1 MKSFGLLRTNVGL
14 TTNIKVMVESDYSL
28 SLDSIDSAD
37 ELSLDSY
44 KNVSFNKKNYYD
56 ELIPYFYKGLPSEI
70 AYSIKYDNDVDTMS
84 DDFSEQYDEIY
95 QYGARNIV
103 SNKNYKEEFEYFAP
117 LYLTNNLPKKFII
130 FRVDGPG
137 LGVLSKDN
145 FDSEIINNLKVIKLF
160 DMTKESP
167 LGEWLDINFVN
178 NEFFPKTP
186 LDMDFRNLEF
196 STWNGIDYTSGGYTS
211 KSRFIDDILDEEKE
225 IFEMDKFIL
234 DSYKDNKVVF
244 PNIMN
249 FTFLFDDTPS
259 TPDIKRKWSL
269 NRYLGFY
276 LEDMELVQTI
286 SPYITPFLRDD
297 VIISD
302 GNIIY
307 SPTNNDPFSN
317 EKGEGWVSTRPFYIE
332 YNGNYYKVEQFVENI
347 GVSLQ
352 KSKKNKT
359 SQFVTESYQSTE
371 VTRYRIISDVDL
383 TGKQSELNQNFGL
396 IDDDN
401 RLIDYNIDYLQI
413 DGFEDADVWIIEID
427 GILHSLVENN
437 GSAQI
442 VTDYSFNFNQNDY
455 EYTVRSETTKV
466 STIVDFNN
474 QPKKFNIYKCKFSDI
489 KDFDDRIID
498 TEYSKYEYEKYDEI
512 TLTDETKMY
521 MDNLLSKSNPKDLDD
536 FIYKDEVVNI
546 PVSSEYTANYETFKI
561 DDNELSEI
569 WRKNPV
575 YCRWGYQNSIS
586 ANDYPYSLNNS
597 NIFEDFNRSVNPFD
611 PDPKRI
617 ERNLD
622 YFYTINSPTAS
633 YLHHT
638 LHIESFDDNGDID
651 TNFRFELDKY
661 LNVGTYSTG
670 SASSATYSFDYFTS
684 LFDRNTLFKNSDI
697 KKNVKKHS
705 EFNIGDKS
713 IPNTTLL
720 RGIEFSIY
728 DVESVTLNDS
738 NELETV
744 NLLTSNIFD
753 GYKFSVLLSDNNFS
767 IDVDNNNVTVSDNLM
782 DWTII
787 DDWKMDK
794 EYATGSVVIFDD
806 ILYISNTNV
815 TTTNPIRPYILRQ
828 VKSAPYNQSEWELYD
843 SITTGITSSAPD
855 PLTNN
860 IFWEPTNVSYTSND
874 FVYNHGEYYRYDPLG
889 VTGSGST
896 EDFWN
901 PETADNTGYNFGD
914 VVLYKGNYYMSMT
927 SSNHYDPNFI
937 RKFVVNNQFSNS
949 GYWVGTQ
956 SSNPKW
962 NPIELWN
969 PSITYQNTTQLV
981 VHNDIVWEST
991 VNVNPGE
998 EPGVSGLWLR
1008 KYSLEPDTDYV
1019 YPSTNPI
1026 IDMNNRYYLCNSN
1039 TSNSTLDN
1047 GIAIYIN
1054 KKWKNVLININISD
1068 NTLPNISETD
1078 RDELY
1083 DDLYKK
1089 ITAYNFIESI
1099 NDISNKNG
1107 FTDYVNYVIIE
1118 EDGTFTRHNYKNN
1131 IETLPYM
1138 IKCNNP
1144 DLFSTKIDSLEK
1156 IPIELSNQLTLT
1168 KKLFDGKI
1176 NNLSQLNY
1184 FNKIPIASNIIENQ
1198 FQPKVFDN
1206 YHGNK
1211 NIVANNIYRFSGF
1224 YMPLFYDLQIFEK
1237 NSEFKTS
1244 GNYKFDTTLTEFGI
1258 IKERKISKVN
1268 RKGSILKL
1276 REEEDIKSIYPMV
1289 DEFGYGVKD
1298 FFIFASTWDYKYHV
1312 ETIVLNLNQNAQITG
1327 PTVVP
1332 RTIGKPKGITRK
1344 P

>member
-1 MKSFGLLRTNVGL
+1 
-14 TTNIKVMVESDYSL
+14 
-28 SLDSIDSAD
+28 
-37 ELSLDSY
+37 
-44 KNVSFNKKNYYD
+44 
-56 ELIPYFYKGLPSEI
+56 
-70 AYSIKYDNDVDTMS
+70 
-84 DDFSEQYDEIY
+84 
-95 QYGARNIV
+95 
-103 SNKNYKEEFEYFAP
+103 
-117 LYLTNNLPKKFII
+117 
-130 FRVDGPG
+130 
-137 LGVLSKDN
+137 
-145 FDSEIINNLKVIKLF
+145 
-160 DMTKESP
+160 MTKESS

-178 NEFFPKTP
+178 NEFFPLTP
-186 LDMDFRNLEF
+186 LDVDFRNLEF
-196 STWNGIDYTSGGYTS
+196 SNWNGIDYTTGGYTS
-211 KSRFIDDILDEEKE
+211 KSKFIDDILDEEKE
-225 IFEMDKFIL
+225 IFELDKFIL
-234 DSYKDNKVVF
+234 DSYQENKVVF

-249 FTFLFDDTPS
+249 FTFLFDDTTS
-259 TPDIKRKWSL
+259 TPDINRKWSL

-276 LEDMELVQTI
+276 LEDMELTQTI

-307 SPTNNDPFSN
+307 SPTNTDPFYN
-317 EKGEGWVSTRPFYIE
+317 EESGTGWVSTRPFYVE
-332 YNGNYYKVEQFVENI
+332 CNGSYYKVERFVENV

-352 KSKKNKT
+352 KSKKTKGVR
-359 SQFVTESYQSTE
+359 FIKESYQPTE

-383 TGKQSELNQNFGL
+383 TGKQNDLNKNFGL
-396 IDDDN
+396 IDVDN
-401 RLIDYNIDYLQI
+401 KLIDYNIDYLQI
-413 DGFEDADVWIIEID
+413 DGFEDADVWMIEID
-427 GILHSLVENN
+427 GILHNLIGDGESIK
-437 GSAQI
+437 I

-455 EYTVRSETTKV
+455 EYTVRNETTKV
-466 STIVDFNN
+466 SIIVDYNN

-498 TEYSKYEYEKYDEI
+498 TEYSKYEYEKEDEI

-521 MDNLLSKSNPKDLDD
+521 MENLSSRSNPKDLDD

-561 DDNELSEI
+561 DDDDLSEI

-575 YCRWGYQNSIS
+575 YCRWSYQNSTS

-597 NIFEDFNRSVNPFD
+597 NMFEEFNRSVNPFD

-622 YFYTINSPTAS
+622 YFYTINSSTAS

-661 LNVGTYSTG
+661 LNVATYSTG

-684 LFDRNTLFKNSDI
+684 LFDRNTYFNNSDI
-697 KKNVKKHS
+697 KKNVKKYS

-738 NELETV
+738 DELESF
-744 NLLTSNIFD
+744 NISSSNRFD
-753 GYKFSVLLSDNNFS
+753 GYKFSILLSDNNFS

-794 EYATGSVVIFDD
+794 DYATGSVVIFDD
-806 ILYISNTNV
+806 ILYVSNSNV
-815 TTTNPIRPYILRQ
+815 TTNNPIRLYSLRQ
-828 VKSAPYNQSEWELYD
+828 VKSAPYNQSQWEFYD
-843 SITTGITSSAPD
+843 QLSISYGAPIQFLG
-855 PLTNN
+855 PNN
-860 IFWEPTNVSYTSND
+860 IFWEPNTTYTTND
-874 FVYNHGEYYRYDPLG
+874 FVYNHGEYYKYS
-889 VTGSGST
+889 SGGT

-901 PETADNTGYNFGD
+901 PASSSTGYDFGD

-927 SSNHYDPNFI
+927 SSNHYDPNFR
-937 RKFVVNNQFSNS
+937 RKFVRNNQFSTS

-956 SSNPKW
+956 SSNPRWKT
-962 NPIELWN
+962 IELWN
-969 PSITYQNTTQLV
+969 PSVSYLENVFPVGTQSV
-981 VHNDIVWEST
+981 IHNDTIWST
-991 VNVNPGE
+991 STPARPGN
-998 EPGVSGLWLR
+998 EPGVSNIWTQEYR
-1008 KYSLEPDTDYV
+1008 LEPDTDYV
-1019 YPSTNPI
+1019 YPGQEALPPLYPINPI

-1039 TSNSTLDN
+1039 ISDSTLDN
-1047 GIAIYIN
+1047 GIVIYIN

-1089 ITAYNFIESI
+1089 VTAYNFMESI

-1144 DLFSTKIDSLEK
+1144 DLFSTKIKSLRK
-1156 IPIELSNQLTLT
+1156 IPIELPNELNPKKELSN
-1168 KKLFDGKI
+1168 GKI
-1176 NNLSQLNY
+1176 KSLNDLNY

-1198 FQPKVFDN
+1198 FRPKVFEN

-1211 NIVANNIYRFSGF
+1211 NIVADNIYRFSGF

-1237 NSEFKTS
+1237 NSEYKTS
-1244 GNYKFDTTLTEFGI
+1244 GNYKFDTTLTDFGI
-1258 IKERKISKVN
+1258 IKERKIRKIN
-1268 RKGSILKL
+1268 RKGSVLKL
-1276 REEEDIKSIYPMV
+1276 SEEEDIKSIYPMV

-1312 ETIVLNLNQNAQITG
+1312 ETLNLRKRTRPNIRITT
-1327 PTVVP
+1327 PLIIP
-1332 RTIGKPKGITRK
+1332 KIIGQPLIIKKLS
-1344 P
+1344 

>member
-28 SLDSIDSAD
+28 SLDSIDSAE

-44 KNVSFNKKNYYD
+44 KNVSFTKRNYYD
-56 ELIPYFYKGLPSEI
+56 ELIPYFYKGLPSDI

-103 SNKNYKEEFEYFAP
+103 NNKNYKEEFEYFAP

-145 FDSEIINNLKVIKLF
+145 FNSEIITNLKVVKIF
-160 DMTKESP
+160 DMTKEST
-167 LGEWLDINFVN
+167 LGEWLNLNFVD

-196 STWNGIDYTSGGYTS
+196 STWNGIDYKTGGYTS
-211 KSRFIDDILDEEKE
+211 KSRFIDDIIDEEKE

-234 DSYKDNKVVF
+234 DSYRDNKVVF

-249 FTFLFDDTPS
+249 FSFLFDDSPS
-259 TPDIKRKWSL
+259 TPEIKRKWSL

-276 LEDMELVQTI
+276 LEDMELIQTI

-297 VIISD
+297 VVVLS
-302 GNIIY
+302 GNILY
-307 SPTNNDPFSN
+307 SPTSTDPFSD
-317 EKGEGWVSTRPFYIE
+317 EDGKGWVSTRPFYIE
-332 YNGNYYKVEQFVENI
+332 YKGSYYKVEQFVENV

-352 KSKKNKT
+352 KTKKKNT
-359 SQFVTESYQSTE
+359 QFVTESYQSTE
-371 VTRYRIISDVDL
+371 VTRYRIIADVDL
-383 TGKQSELNQNFGL
+383 TGKESELNQNFGL
-396 IDDDN
+396 IDSN
-401 RLIDYNIDYLQI
+401 NKLIDYNVDYLEI
-413 DGFEDADVWIIEID
+413 DGFEDADVWLIEID
-427 GILHSLVENN
+427 GVLHNLVDDD
-437 GSAQI
+437 GSI
-442 VTDYSFNFNQNDY
+442 KVVSDYSFNFNQNDY
-455 EYTVRSETTKV
+455 EYTRAGETTKV
-466 STIVDFNN
+466 STLVDFNN
-474 QPKKFNIYKCKFSDI
+474 TPKKFNIYKLKFSDI

-498 TEYSKYEYEKYDEI
+498 TEYSKYEYEKEDEL

-521 MDNLLSKSNPKDLDD
+521 MENLLSNSNPKDLDD

-561 DDNELSEI
+561 DNNELSQI

-575 YCRWGYQNSIS
+575 YCRWAYQNSIS

-611 PDPKRI
+611 PDPKRV

-622 YFYTINSPTAS
+622 YFYTINSSTAS

-638 LHIESFDDNGDID
+638 LHIESHDDNGDID
-651 TNFRFELDKY
+651 NNFRFELDKY

-670 SASSATYSFDYFTS
+670 SASATYSFDYFTS
-684 LFDRNTLFKNSDI
+684 IFDRNTYFNNSDI

-738 NELETV
+738 DDLEKI
-744 NLLTSNIFD
+744 NLLTSNTFD

-767 IDVDNNNVTVSDNLM
+767 IDVDSQITVSDNLM

-794 EYATGSVVIFDD
+794 EYATGSIVIFDD
-806 ILYISNTNV
+806 ILYEANTNV
-815 TTTNPIRPYILRQ
+815 TTSNPVKLFSLKQ
-828 VKSAPYNQSEWELYD
+828 VKSAPYNQTEWDVYNPTD
-843 SITTGITSSAPD
+843 NIFWSPD
-855 PLTNN
+855 PLVQLAY
-860 IFWEPTNVSYTSND
+860 PTGHRI
-874 FVYNHGEYYRYDPLG
+874 YNHGEYYEYDS
-889 VTGSGST
+889 TGT

-901 PETADNTGYNFGD
+901 PASASAGYGD
-914 VVLYKGNYYMSMT
+914 GEVVLYQGKYYMSMT
-927 SSNHYDPNFI
+927 SSNHYDPNFR
-937 RKFVVNNQFSNS
+937 RKFVFNNQFSNS
-949 GYWVGTQ
+949 GYWVATQ
-956 SSNPKW
+956 STNPKW
-962 NPIELWN
+962 TPIELWN
-969 PSITYQNTTQLV
+969 PSVTYTTVGTQSV
-981 VHNDIVWEST
+981 IHNDTVWISNT
-991 VNVNPGE
+991 SINPGE
-998 EPGVSGLWLR
+998 EPGVSNLWTR
-1008 KYSLEPDTDYV
+1008 EYSLEPDTDYV
-1019 YPSTNPI
+1019 YPSSNPI

-1039 TSNSTLDN
+1039 TSNSTLEN
-1047 GIAIYIN
+1047 GIVIYVN

-1068 NTLPNISETD
+1068 NTLPNISESD

-1107 FTDYVNYVIIE
+1107 FTDYVTYVIIE
-1118 EDGTFTRHNYKNN
+1118 EDGTFTRHNYRSN
-1131 IETLPYM
+1131 ISTLPYM

-1156 IPIELSNQLTLT
+1156 VPIDVSNQLSLT
-1168 KKLFDGKI
+1168 KKLLDGKI
-1176 NNLSQLNY
+1176 NNISQLNY
-1184 FNKIPIASNIIENQ
+1184 FNRIPIASNIIENQ
-1198 FQPKVFDN
+1198 FQPKVFEN

-1211 NIVANNIYRFSGF
+1211 NIVSNDIYRFSGF
-1224 YMPLFYDLQIFEK
+1224 YMPLFYDLQLFEK
-1237 NSEFKTS
+1237 NSEFKAS
-1244 GNYKFDTTLTEFGI
+1244 GNYKFDTTLTDFGI
-1258 IKERKISKVN
+1258 IRERKIRKIN
-1268 RKGSILKL
+1268 RNGSILKL
-1276 REEEDIKSIYPMV
+1276 KDDNDIKSIYPMV

-1298 FFIFASTWDYKYHV
+1298 FFVFASTWDYKYHV
-1312 ETIVLNLNQNAQITG
+1312 ETIVLILPPTIQITA
-1327 PTVVP
+1327 PTIVP
-1332 RTIGKPKGITRK
+1332 KTIGQPALIQIQNFTL
-1344 P
+1344 